1 MLRKDAKIE
10 LIRKV
15 PLFENCSKQE
25 LREVA
30 GVADEVDLPAGTTL
44 TKEGSAGREFVVIVD
59 GFAEVRRKG
68 RRVNTLGKGDF
79 LGEIALVSG
88 LPRTA
93 TVETTTPTRVL
104 VLTDRA
110 FRELLERVPSMQF
123 KILQA
128 LARRLP
134 QKD

>member
-15 PLFENCSKQE
+15 PLFEACTKRE

-30 GVADEVDLPAGTTL
+30 SVADEIMLREGTTL
-44 TKEGSAGREFVVIVD
+44 TKEGATGREFVVIVD
-59 GFAEVRRKG
+59 GAAEVRRHG
-68 RRVNTLGKGDF
+68 RKVNTLGNGDF
-79 LGEIALVSG
+79 LGEIAIVSG

-93 TVETTTPTRVL
+93 TVVTTTPTRVL

-110 FRELLERVPSMQF
+110 FRTVLQEVPSMQL
-123 KILQA
+123 KVLEA

-134 QKD
+134 QPD

>member
-15 PLFENCSKQE
+15 PLFEACSKRE

-30 GVADEVDLPAGTTL
+30 SVADEIMLREGTTL
-44 TKEGSAGREFVVIVD
+44 TKEGATGREFVVIVD
-59 GFAEVRRKG
+59 GAAEVRRGG
-68 RRVNTLGKGDF
+68 RKVNTLGNGDF
-79 LGEIALVSG
+79 LGEIAIVSG

-93 TVETTTPTRVL
+93 TVVTTTPTRVL

-110 FRELLERVPSMQF
+110 FRAVLQEVPSMQL
-123 KILQA
+123 KVLEA

-134 QKD
+134 QPD

>member
-10 LIRKV
+10 LIRRV

-44 TKEGSAGREFVVIVD
+44 TKEGSTGREFVVIVD
-59 GFAEVRRKG
+59 GFADVRRKG

-110 FRELLERVPSMQF
+110 FRELLQRVPSMQF

>member
-44 TKEGSAGREFVVIVD
+44 TKEGSAGREFVVIVE

-93 TVETTTPTRVL
+93 TVETTTQTRVL

-110 FRELLERVPSMQF
+110 FRELLQRVPSMQF

-134 QKD
+134 QAD

>member
-44 TKEGSAGREFVVIVD
+44 TKEGSAGREFVVIVE

-110 FRELLERVPSMQF
+110 FRELLQRVPSMQF